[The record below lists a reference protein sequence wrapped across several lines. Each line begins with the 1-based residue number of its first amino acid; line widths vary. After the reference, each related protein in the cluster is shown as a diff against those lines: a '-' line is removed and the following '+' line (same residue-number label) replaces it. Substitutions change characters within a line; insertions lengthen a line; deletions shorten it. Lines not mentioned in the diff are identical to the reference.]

1 MSIAEVLHDTM
12 IGGIGKENL
21 QQMCQEKKREIG
33 NQYKAYKTKYEK
45 ATPPYEKN
53 KWAGISIKQMAQEVG
68 WEQTYKDVY
77 GKLSQISH
85 VSEVIINDEVIEQT
99 EREIHFN
106 SNLDQNDEHLLDVL
120 DVIFEYIPLMLDEYM
135 EVFMEPVEIQRIQR
149 VIQNTQRGY
158 RKEVSTR

>member
-1 MSIAEVLHDTM
+1 MWSVAEARNDTM
-12 IGGIGKENL
+12 ICGIGKENL
-21 QQMCQEKKREIG
+21 QQTCEKKKGEIG
-33 NQYKAYKTKYEK
+33 NQYKEYKTKYEK

-68 WEQTYKDVY
+68 WEQTYKDIY

-85 VSEVIINDEVIEQT
+85 VSEIIISDEVIEQT

-120 DVIFEYIPLMLDEYM
+120 DVITEKTRIPPV
-135 EVFMEPVEIQRIQR
+135 VFS
-149 VIQNTQRGY
+149 VI
-158 RKEVSTR
+158 